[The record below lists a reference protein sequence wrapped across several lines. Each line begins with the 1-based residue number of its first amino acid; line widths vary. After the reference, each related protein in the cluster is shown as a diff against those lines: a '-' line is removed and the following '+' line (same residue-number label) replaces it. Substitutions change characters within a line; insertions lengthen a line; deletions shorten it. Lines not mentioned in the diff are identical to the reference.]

1 MIEQVTAD
9 LPELKGESGKPAK
22 VLVTGATGYIGGRL
36 IRELLAHGYQVRVL
50 VRNAQKLQDYPWK
63 DQVEVVEGDAADPEK
78 ISLALK
84 NIDLAY
90 YLLHALMIE
99 KNFEAKEAELAEFFG
114 KAAKDNKVKRIVYLG
129 GMISNDDQLSPHMSA
144 RAKTGEILRNSGVPT
159 IELRAGVV
167 IGSGSASFEMLR
179 HLTERLPFM
188 VTPKWLL
195 NKIQPI
201 AIRDVLR
208 YLVGSAT
215 LDPKINRDFDIGGP
229 EVFTYLEMMQ
239 LYASVAGLSRRI
251 IIPLPVLTPRLASG
265 WIGLVTPVPV
275 TLAKRLVAS
284 LKHDVVA
291 RDNDIR
297 ELIPP
302 AESGLTDFRTSVS
315 LALTRVKDLE
325 VETRWSN
332 ASVPGTP
339 SEPLPTDPDWA
350 GGSLYV
356 DKRQYHSTDPI
367 DVVWARVE
375 SIGGVNGYSTATWA
389 WEFRGLMDRMIGGV
403 GLRRGRRDP
412 NTLMEGEALDF
423 WRVEELQRPHL
434 LRLRAEMKLPGLA
447 WLEFRLYEQ
456 PNNETLLV
464 QQAYYHPQGLFG
476 HAYWWGVSFMHGFV
490 FPSMAK
496 KVAGPSA
503 TKVIESDAQKVSAS

>member
-1 MIEQVTAD
+1 MIELVTKD
-9 LPELKGESGKPAK
+9 LPELLDEFGKPAR
-22 VLVTGATGYIGGRL
+22 VLVTGATGYVGGRL
-36 IRELLAHGYQVRVL
+36 IRELLDHGYRVRVL
-50 VRNAQKLQDYPWK
+50 VRSAQRLQDYPWK
-63 DQVEVVEGDAADPEK
+63 DQVEVIEGDAADSEK

-84 NIDLAY
+84 DIDLAY
-90 YLLHALMIE
+90 YLIHALMVE
-99 KNFEAKEAELAEFFG
+99 KDFEQAEIELARSFG
-114 KAAKDNKVKRIVYLG
+114 NAAKNNKVKRIIYLG
-129 GMISNDDQLSPHMSA
+129 GMISQDEKLSPHMSA
-144 RAKTGEILRNSGVPT
+144 RAETGDILRNSGVPT

-188 VTPKWLL
+188 ITPKWLL

-215 LDPKINRDFDIGGP
+215 LDSSINRDFDIGGP

-239 LYASVAGLSRRI
+239 VYASVAGLSRRI

-302 AESGLTDFRTSVS
+302 AESGLTDFRTAVS
-315 LALTRVKDLE
+315 LALKRVKDLD
-325 VETRWSN
+325 VETRWTN

-356 DKRQYHSTDPI
+356 DKRQYHSKDSI
-367 DVVWARVE
+367 QAVWARVE
-375 SIGGVNGYSTATWA
+375 SIGGANGYSTATWA
-389 WEFRGLMDRMIGGV
+389 WELRGLMDRMIGGV

-423 WRVEELQRPHL
+423 WRVEEIQRPHL

-447 WLEFRLYEQ
+447 WLEFQLYEQ
-456 PNNETLLV
+456 ENDETLVV

-476 HAYWWGVSFMHGFV
+476 HAYWLAVSFMHGFV

-496 KVAGPSA
+496 KIAGPSA
-503 TKVIESDAQKVSAS
+503 TKITAS